1 MYDWVIK
8 LENVSK
14 CYRAYPSGRKHGY
27 VTLRDAVMEN
37 IRRMFEPASV
47 GRSAQEIWA
56 LKNISLEVRP
66 GEVVGI
72 IGSNGAGKTTLLK
85 LMSRIT
91 VPTVGRVRLRGRVS
105 SLLEVGTGFHP
116 ELTGRENIYL
126 NGSILGMKKKELE
139 RKMEAILDFAGVE
152 SFADTPVKRFSSGMH
167 LRLAFAI
174 AAHLE
179 PEILILDELLAI
191 ADANF
196 QKKCLTRIR
205 DLAARGCALLL
216 VSHNL
221 LVVKELCARAIL
233 LDAGRL
239 CADAT
244 VAEVLAGYAAS
255 PRQAP
260 TEMAKAVVPVGESG
274 LRVPV

>member
-27 VTLRDAVMEN
+27 VTLRDTVMEN
-37 IRRMFEPASV
+37 IRRMFQPASV
-47 GRSAQEIWA
+47 GRSAQEMWA
-56 LKNISLEVRP
+56 LKNLSLEVRP

-139 RKMEAILDFAGVE
+139 RKMDAILDFAGVE
-152 SFADTPVKRFSSGMH
+152 AFADTPVKRFSSGMH
-167 LRLAFAI
+167 VRLAFAI

-179 PEILILDELLAI
+179 PEILILDEVLAI
-191 ADANF
+191 ADADF

-221 LVVKELCARAIL
+221 LVVKELCSRAIL

-244 VAEVLAGYAAS
+244 VAEVLARYAAS

-260 TEMAKAVVPVGESG
+260 AEMAKAVVPVG
-274 LRVPV
+274 